1 MYTAC
6 KYLRTIAIKS
16 DEDRKRRGMKAED
29 LEDAARHINR
39 AFTLCIS
46 DRYAPSFTITHI
58 SH

>member
-16 DEDRKRRGMKAED
+16 DEDLKQRGLKAEH

-46 DRYAPSFTITHI
+46 DR
-58 SH
+58 

>member
-16 DEDRKRRGMKAED
+16 DEDRKRRGLKAED

-46 DRYAPSFTITHI
+46 DRYAPSLGLPRV
-58 SH
+58 SC